1 MNELTMLGVKL
12 WLRYVDD
19 TFVVINN
26 KNQAEKILE
35 FLNSCHP
42 TIKFTMEKEA
52 KNEINFL
59 DVKIKRELDG
69 TTSTSTY
76 RKSTFTGVMLNW
88 NSLTSIKY
96 KKGLIGCLL
105 DRSFKIC
112 SNNQQKII
120 EMEELRDLLI
130 KNNYP
135 QQIIQKE
142 FDKFEKYKMLNV
154 DKIQNPNEKTKY
166 LSIPFINDKS
176 EIIGRKIQ
184 EAVKEHFT
192 NINLRVAF
200 KSPATLGSHF
210 PFKDKVTDPSKLSMV
225 VYHLKCKNCTA
236 NYVGQ
241 TKRICDVRMN
251 DHQTDKNSH
260 VYEHHNID
268 GHEIDFENVEIL
280 DRADTIRKLEYK
292 EMLYI
297 RKLKPT
303 INKQTE
309 GELFTLIIRNVKL
322 ETSIERDIQK
332 YLKKPKNNKNAKT

>member
-1 MNELTMLGVKL
+1 
-12 WLRYVDD
+12 
-19 TFVVINN
+19 
-26 KNQAEKILE
+26 
-35 FLNSCHP
+35 
-42 TIKFTMEKEA
+42 
-52 KNEINFL
+52 
-59 DVKIKRELDG
+59 
-69 TTSTSTY
+69 
-76 RKSTFTGVMLNW
+76 
-88 NSLTSIKY
+88 
-96 KKGLIGCLL
+96 
-105 DRSFKIC
+105 
-112 SNNQQKII
+112 
-120 EMEELRDLLI
+120 
-130 KNNYP
+130 
-135 QQIIQKE
+135 
-142 FDKFEKYKMLNV
+142 
-154 DKIQNPNEKTKY
+154 
-166 LSIPFINDKS
+166 
-176 EIIGRKIQ
+176 
-184 EAVKEHFT
+184 
-192 NINLRVAF
+192 
-200 KSPATLGSHF
+200 
-210 PFKDKVTDPSKLSMV
+210 MV